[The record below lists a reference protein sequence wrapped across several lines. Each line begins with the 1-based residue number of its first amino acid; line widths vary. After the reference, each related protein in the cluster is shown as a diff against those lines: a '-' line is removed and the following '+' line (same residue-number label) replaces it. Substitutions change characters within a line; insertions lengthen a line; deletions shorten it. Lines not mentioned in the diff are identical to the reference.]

1 MYYYHITMMLPLR
14 ALNTFLDGL
23 AELGVNKSVIKNKKV
38 LSDLIEKEKRYRSGE
53 NKFENKSNVERP
65 GLRILLTVHD
75 KLLV

>member
-1 MYYYHITMMLPLR
+1 MYYYHITMTLPPR

-23 AELGVNKSVIKNKKV
+23 AELGVNESVIKNKKV
-38 LSDLIEKEKRYRSGE
+38 LSDLIEKEKDYRNGE
-53 NKFENKSNVERP
+53 NTFENENNVERL